1 MKNRANLFLSTPSL
15 PLSAPY
21 PFPPIS
27 PALFAHFLASML
39 YYGRKGR
46 LVNQPPLPEH
56 KQTHDLLM
64 HYENYPGEL
73 PPLPPLEAPWE
84 EKARTHTSFQGT
96 LSRCDF
102 IFTLRKCPESS

>member
-1 MKNRANLFLSTPSL
+1 
-15 PLSAPY
+15 
-21 PFPPIS
+21 
-27 PALFAHFLASML
+27 ML

-73 PPLPPLEAPWE
+73 PALPPLDAPWE
-84 EKARTHTSFQGT
+84 EKVRTHTSFQGA
-96 LSRCDF
+96 SRLASLMAQS
-102 IFTLRKCPESS
+102 TSLAARP